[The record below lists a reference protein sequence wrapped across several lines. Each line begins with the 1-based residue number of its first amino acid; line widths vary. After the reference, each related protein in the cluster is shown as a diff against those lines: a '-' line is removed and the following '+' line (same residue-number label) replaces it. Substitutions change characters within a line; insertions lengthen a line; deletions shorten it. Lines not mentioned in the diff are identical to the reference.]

1 MMQNQAD
8 TITVPPVRDDSN
20 VIVKDDDVATLPG
33 FDFLRIAGERHAG
46 ERARVARNS
55 AGKNTR
61 GRPAGFGAG
70 SSAS

>member
-33 FDFLRIAGERHAG
+33 LDFLWIAGERHAG
-46 ERARVARNS
+46 ERAAVIPTHML
-55 AGKNTR
+55 KKD
-61 GRPAGFGAG
+61 
-70 SSAS
+70 